1 VTSWAEW
8 LEGLAPDVREAIEEG
23 LKAEKTRK
31 VKCPSCG
38 KRVTVQVPD
47 VEGRVRAARALREV
61 VEAASQGG
69 SALVVQRVI
78 IRPEENVEEVLR
90 VDDEDDD

>member
-23 LKAEKTRK
+23 LKAEKSRR

-38 KRVTVQVPD
+38 KRVSVRVPD

-69 SALVVQRVI
+69 SALVVERVI
-78 IRPEENVEEVLR
+78 VRPSEDVEGVLSAGD
-90 VDDEDDD
+90 VAG